1 MLKREYPEQPLV
13 GVGVLIRRGDSIL
26 LVKRRNEPGR
36 GLWSIPGGVLELGE
50 TLEAAAKR
58 EAKEETGVEIA
69 VDSLLDVYNLIKNDE
84 AGRIRY
90 HYVLINY
97 LAHYVEG
104 ELELNDE
111 SSDIKWVKLDELN
124 RYQATKTLS
133 RLLKKLADT

>member
-1 MLKREYPEQPLV
+1 LKIEYPEQPLV

-90 HYVLINY
+90 HYVLVNY

-124 RYQATKTLS
+124 RYQATKTLR
-133 RLLKKLADT
+133 RLLKKVANK

>member
-1 MLKREYPEQPLV
+1 MKREYPEQPLV

-26 LVKRRNEPGR
+26 LVKRRNEPGK

-58 EAKEETGVEIA
+58 EAKEETGVEIT

-104 ELELNDE
+104 ELKLNDE

-124 RYQATKTLS
+124 RYQATKTLR
-133 RLLKKLADT
+133 RLLKKLDDT

>member
-1 MLKREYPEQPLV
+1 LSKREYPEQPLV
-13 GVGVLIRRGDSIL
+13 GVGVLVRRGDSIL
-26 LVKRRNEPGR
+26 LVKRRNEPGK

-50 TLEAAAKR
+50 TLEVAAKR
-58 EAKEETGVEIA
+58 EAKEETGVGIA
-69 VDSLLDVYNLIKNDE
+69 VDSLLDVYNLIENDE
-84 AGRIRY
+84 VDRIRY

-111 SSDIKWVKLDELN
+111 SSDIKWVKFDELN
-124 RYQATKTLS
+124 RYQATKTLR